1 MIELVNNTQ
10 VFEQLQ
16 QYLTNYFKEYT
27 INCVK
32 QGVNSDGLGHMF
44 KALDGVMKQ
53 MEYDFKQKEQRRHV
67 DETV

>member
-1 MIELVNNTQ
+1 MIELVNDAQ
-10 VFEQLQ
+10 AFEQLQ

-27 INCVK
+27 ISSVK
-32 QGVNSDGLGHMF
+32 QGVNSEGLGHMF
-44 KALDGVMKQ
+44 KALDGAIKQ